1 MSAAAVRERFF
12 ATCAPG
18 LEPLLHAE
26 ARELGLPKVERQVGG
41 VYFEG
46 TLYDA
51 LRANLWLRTAIRVL
65 MRVARFEARD
75 ADMLYAGAR
84 GVEWERFVRPDGTL
98 IVDAHT
104 ADSELDHS
112 LFIEQRVKDAICDH
126 LREKHGTRPTV
137 AKEDAELGVYAHV
150 FRDRCT
156 LLVDTSGESLHKRGW
171 RKFQGRAPL
180 AETFAAALVQVAGW
194 DERAPLLDP
203 FCGSGTVLI
212 EAGLIARNMAPGLF
226 RERFGCERW
235 PGHDARLGAKLRAD
249 ARAAARPSKARLL
262 GRDLD
267 AKMLEG
273 ARENAAAAGLEGVLE
288 LELGNALD
296 FVPRKG
302 WGAWIA
308 SNPPWGERI
317 GDTRDVA
324 RLYRDFGTWLRE
336 RCAGFHVALLVP
348 TGAIAHEFGFKGA
361 ASTRVL
367 NGGIECSILRADLGG
382 ES

>member
-1 MSAAAVRERFF
+1 MSTAQLRERFF

-18 LEPLLHAE
+18 LEPVLHTE
-26 ARELGLPKVERQVGG
+26 ARELGLSKVERQVGG

-46 TLYDA
+46 TLHDA

-84 GVEWERFVRPDGTL
+84 QVEWERFVKPDGTL
-98 IVDAHT
+98 VVDAHT
-104 ADSELDHS
+104 ASSELDHS
-112 LFIEQRVKDAICDH
+112 LFIEQRVKDAICDS

-156 LLVDTSGESLHKRGW
+156 LLVDTSGDSLHKRGW
-171 RKFQGRAPL
+171 RRFQGRAPL
-180 AETFAAALVQVAGW
+180 AETFAAALVQISSW
-194 DERAPLLDP
+194 DQRAPFVDP
-203 FCGSGTVLI
+203 LCGSGTVLV
-212 EAGLIARNMAPGLF
+212 EAAMIARNMAPGLF

-235 PGHDARLGAKLRAD
+235 PGHDANLGAKLRKD
-249 ARAAARPSKARLL
+249 ARAAARPSKGRLL

-273 ARENAAAAGLEGVLE
+273 ARENVAAAGLEGAIDFE
-288 LELGNALD
+288 QGNALD
-296 FVPRKG
+296 FIPRKG

-324 RLYRDFGTWLRE
+324 RLYRDFGAWMRA

-348 TGAIAHEFGFKGA
+348 TGAIAHELGLKGA
-361 ASTRVL
+361 ESTRVL
-367 NGGIECSILRADLGG
+367 NGGIECSILRADL
-382 ES
+382 

>member
-1 MSAAAVRERFF
+1 MSTAQLRERFF

-18 LEPLLHAE
+18 LEPVLHRE
-26 ARELGLPKVERQVGG
+26 ARELGLSKVERQVGG

-46 TLYDA
+46 TLHDA

-84 GVEWERFVRPDGTL
+84 QVEWERFVKPDGTL
-98 IVDAHT
+98 VVDAHT
-104 ADSELDHS
+104 ASSELDHS
-112 LFIEQRVKDAICDH
+112 LFIEQRVKDAICDS

-156 LLVDTSGESLHKRGW
+156 LLVDTSGDSLHKRGW
-171 RKFQGRAPL
+171 RRFQGRAPL
-180 AETFAAALVQVAGW
+180 AETFAAALVQISSW
-194 DERAPLLDP
+194 DQRAPFVDP
-203 FCGSGTVLI
+203 LCGSGTVLV
-212 EAGLIARNMAPGLF
+212 EAAMIARNMAPGLF

-235 PGHDARLGAKLRAD
+235 PGHDANLGAKLRKD
-249 ARAAARPSKARLL
+249 ARAAARPSKGRLL

-273 ARENAAAAGLEGVLE
+273 ARENVAAAGLEGAIDFE
-288 LELGNALD
+288 QGNALD
-296 FVPRKG
+296 FIPRKG

-324 RLYRDFGTWLRE
+324 RLYRDFGAWMRA
-336 RCAGFHVALLVP
+336 RCAGVHVALLVP
-348 TGAIAHEFGFKGA
+348 TGAIAHELGLKGA
-361 ASTRVL
+361 ESTRVL
-367 NGGIECSILRADLGG
+367 NGGIECSILRADL
-382 ES
+382 

>member
-1 MSAAAVRERFF
+1 MSTAQLRERFF

-18 LEPLLHAE
+18 LEPVLHRE
-26 ARELGLPKVERQVGG
+26 ARELGLSKVERQVGG

-46 TLYDA
+46 TLHDA

-84 GVEWERFVRPDGTL
+84 QVEWERFVKPDGTL
-98 IVDAHT
+98 VVDAHT
-104 ADSELDHS
+104 ASSELDHS
-112 LFIEQRVKDAICDH
+112 LFIEQRVKDAICDS

-156 LLVDTSGESLHKRGW
+156 LLVDTSGDSLHKRGW
-171 RKFQGRAPL
+171 RRFQGRAPL
-180 AETFAAALVQVAGW
+180 AETFAAALVQISSW
-194 DERAPLLDP
+194 DQRAPFVDP
-203 FCGSGTVLI
+203 LCGSGTVLV
-212 EAGLIARNMAPGLF
+212 EAAMIARNMAPGLF

-235 PGHDARLGAKLRAD
+235 PGHDANLGAKLRKD
-249 ARAAARPSKARLL
+249 ARAAARPSKGRLL

-273 ARENAAAAGLEGVLE
+273 ARENVAAAGLEGAIDFE
-288 LELGNALD
+288 QGNALD
-296 FVPRKG
+296 FIPRKG

-324 RLYRDFGTWLRE
+324 RLYRDFGAWMRA

-348 TGAIAHEFGFKGA
+348 TGAIAHELGLKGA
-361 ASTRVL
+361 ESTRVL
-367 NGGIECSILRADLGG
+367 NGGIECSILRADL
-382 ES
+382 

>member
-1 MSAAAVRERFF
+1 MSSTAHRERFF

-26 ARELGLPKVERQVGG
+26 VRELGLSKVERQVGG

-104 ADSELDHS
+104 ALSELDHS

-126 LREKHGTRPTV
+126 LRDKHGTRPTV

-171 RKFQGRAPL
+171 RTFQGRAPL
-180 AETFAAALVQVAGW
+180 AETFAAALVQVARW
-194 DERAPLLDP
+194 DQRAPLLDP

-226 RERFGCERW
+226 RERFGVERW

-249 ARAAARPSKARLL
+249 ARAAVKTSKARLI
-262 GRDLD
+262 GRDID

-273 ARENAAAAGLEGVLE
+273 ARENAAAAGLEGALE
-288 LELGNALD
+288 LEQGNALD
-296 FVPRKG
+296 FTPRKG
-302 WGAWIA
+302 WGAWLA

-317 GDTRDVA
+317 GDTRDAA
-324 RLYRDFGTWLRE
+324 RLYRDFGVWLRE

-348 TGAIAHEFGFKGA
+348 TGAIAHELGLKGA
-361 ASTRVL
+361 ESTRVL
-367 NGGIECSILRADLGG
+367 NGGIECSILRAEIGDP
-382 ES
+382 S

>member
-1 MSAAAVRERFF
+1 MSPAPLRERFF

-26 ARELGLPKVERQVGG
+26 ARELGLSKVERQVSG

-46 TLYDA
+46 TLQDA

-84 GVEWERFVRPDGTL
+84 SVEWERFVKPDGTL

-104 ADSELDHS
+104 ASSELDHS
-112 LFIEQRVKDAICDH
+112 LFIEQRVKDAICDS

-171 RKFQGRAPL
+171 RRFQGRAPL
-180 AETFAAALVQVAGW
+180 AETFAAALVQISGW
-194 DERAPLLDP
+194 DQRAPFLDP

-212 EAGLIARNMAPGLF
+212 EAAMIARNMAPGLF

-235 PGHDARLGAKLRAD
+235 PGHDASLGAKLRKD
-249 ARAAARPSKARLL
+249 ARAAARPSKARIL

-273 ARENAAAAGLEGVLE
+273 ARENVAAAGLEGAIE
-288 LELGNALD
+288 FEQGNALD
-296 FVPRKG
+296 FIPRKG

-324 RLYRDFGTWLRE
+324 RLYRDFGAWLRE
-336 RCAGFHVALLVP
+336 RCAGYHVALLVP
-348 TGAIAHEFGFKGA
+348 TGAIAHELGLKGA
-361 ASTRVL
+361 ESTRVL
-367 NGGIECSILRADLGG
+367 NGGIECSILRADI
-382 ES
+382 

>member
-1 MSAAAVRERFF
+1 MSTAQLRERFF

-18 LEPLLHAE
+18 LEPALHRE
-26 ARELGLPKVERQVGG
+26 ARELGLSKVERQVGG

-46 TLYDA
+46 TLHDA

-84 GVEWERFVRPDGTL
+84 QVEWERFVKPDGTL
-98 IVDAHT
+98 VVDAHT
-104 ADSELDHS
+104 ASSELDHS
-112 LFIEQRVKDAICDH
+112 LFIEQRVKDAICDS

-156 LLVDTSGESLHKRGW
+156 LLVDTSGDSLHKRGW
-171 RKFQGRAPL
+171 RRFQGRAPL
-180 AETFAAALVQVAGW
+180 AETFAAALVQISSW
-194 DERAPLLDP
+194 DQRAPFVDP
-203 FCGSGTVLI
+203 LCGSGTVLV
-212 EAGLIARNMAPGLF
+212 EAAMIARNMAPGLF

-235 PGHDARLGAKLRAD
+235 PGHDANLGAKLRKD
-249 ARAAARPSKARLL
+249 ARAAARPSKGRLL

-273 ARENAAAAGLEGVLE
+273 ARENVAAAGLEGAIDFE
-288 LELGNALD
+288 QGNALD
-296 FVPRKG
+296 FIPRKG

-324 RLYRDFGTWLRE
+324 RLYRDFGAWMRA

-348 TGAIAHEFGFKGA
+348 TGAIAHELGLKGA
-361 ASTRVL
+361 ESTRVL
-367 NGGIECSILRADLGG
+367 NGGIECSILRADL
-382 ES
+382 